1 MEVNILAETRTR
13 IESEIEVLAYLQDL
27 RHALNHGA
35 QVAFQAERQVDQNRN
50 VRYTNRFTVADL
62 FPNENPVDALK
73 RELQTLTTEEYMQ
86 TVKDLRFLKRSEMRE
101 FGKVYHGKGDVYI
114 KIRVELLSE
123 YGNHTT
129 FIMSFHYAEI
139 PFTPDMF
146 PYKKKGGANS

>member
-1 MEVNILAETRTR
+1 MTETRTR
-13 IESEIEVLAYLQDL
+13 IESEIEVHAYLQGL

-35 QVAFQAERQVDQNRN
+35 QVSFQAERQVDWNRDM
-50 VRYTNRFTVADL
+50 RYTNRFTVADL

-73 RELQTLTTEEYMQ
+73 RELQTLTTEKYMQ